1 MDRKDFNLAIQR
13 FQAGERPFSFREPTW
28 HIVAEDGAFVPLK
41 YVYAMALGIDSLN
54 THTDKAKSAA
64 VAAGFAVVARNGA
77 GLLGDVQC
85 WWVNHKQTYKAELE
99 GGYIWSPKENQNG
112 ARNQTY
118 INLTLVRPGDVVVSY
133 AGAEIR
139 AIGVAT
145 GAHQEKPKPK
155 AFGLVGQNWSETGW
169 LVPVEWSVL
178 SKAVSP
184 KAHLAR
190 IVDLLPGKNSPLQ
203 RTGNGNQSCY
213 LASISSDLGSLIL
226 SLIQVADS
234 AVVDRV
240 KELEDQLKADEVEHA
255 IEEDETLPPTEREQ
269 LVRSRVGQGAFRL
282 HVMAVEKACRLT
294 GVADDRF
301 LIASHI
307 KPWRDCNNAE
317 RLDGDNGLMLA
328 PHVDKLFDRGWIS
341 FADNADLL
349 IAADTPLA
357 VMNYWGFSAGI
368 NVGAFSAK
376 QRAYLQ
382 YHREVIFRGPQSHS

>member
-1 MDRKDFNLAIQR
+1 MDRKDFNFAIQR

-28 HIVAEDGAFVPLK
+28 HIVADDGSLAPLK

-64 VAAGFAVVARNGA
+64 TAAGFAVVARGEA
-77 GLLGDVQC
+77 GQLRDIQY

-118 INLTLVRPGDVVVSY
+118 INLTLVRPGDVVISY

-145 GAHQEKPKPK
+145 GAYQEKPKPK
-155 AFGLVGQNWSETGW
+155 AFGQAGQNWSETGW
-169 LVPVEWSVL
+169 FVPVEWSVV

-190 IVDLLPGKNSPLQ
+190 IVDLLPEKNSPLQ

-226 SLIQVADS
+226 SLVRATDT

-240 KELEDQLKADEVEHA
+240 KELEDQLKADE
-255 IEEDETLPPTEREQ
+255 IEQVIQDDEALSPTEREQ

-294 GVADDRF
+294 GVADGRF

-307 KPWRDCNNAE
+307 KPWRDCKNAE

-341 FADNADLL
+341 FADNGDLL
-349 IAADTPLA
+349 IAADAPLA
-357 VMNYWGFSAGI
+357 VMSSWGFNAGL
-368 NVGAFSAK
+368 NVGVFSAK

-382 YHREVIFRGPQSHS
+382 YHREVILRGPVNRS

>member
-1 MDRKDFNLAIQR
+1 MDRKDFNFAIQR

-28 HIVAEDGAFVPLK
+28 HIVANDGSLVPLK
-41 YVYAMALGIDSLN
+41 YVYAMALGVDSLD
-54 THTDKAKSAA
+54 THTDKAKAA
-64 VAAGFAVVARNGA
+64 ATAAGFTVVAIGEA
-77 GLLGDVQC
+77 GERRETRY

-112 ARNQTY
+112 SRNQTY
-118 INLTLVRPGDVVVSY
+118 INLTLVRPGDVVISY

-155 AFGLVGQNWSETGW
+155 AFGQAGQNWSETGW
-169 LVPVEWSVL
+169 FVPVEWSVV

-190 IVDLLPGKNSPLQ
+190 IVDLLPEKNSPLQ

-226 SLIQVADS
+226 SLIRAADT

-240 KELEDQLKADEVEHA
+240 KELEDQLKADEVEQV
-255 IEEDETLPPTEREQ
+255 IQDDEALSPTEREQ

-294 GVADDRF
+294 GVADGRF

-307 KPWRDCNNAE
+307 KPWRDCTNAE

-341 FADNADLL
+341 FADNGDLL
-349 IAADTPLA
+349 IAADAPLA
-357 VMNYWGFSAGI
+357 VINSWGFNAGL

-376 QRAYLQ
+376 QRGYLQ
-382 YHREVIFRGPQSHS
+382 YHREVILRGPLNCS

>member
-1 MDRKDFNLAIQR
+1 MDRKDFNFAIQR
-13 FQAGERPFSFREPTW
+13 FQSGERPFSFKEPIW
-28 HIVAEDGAFVPLK
+28 HIVTEDGSLAPLK
-41 YVYAMALGIDSLN
+41 YVYAMALGIDLRD
-54 THTDKAKSAA
+54 THTNMAKSAA
-64 VAAGFAVVARNGA
+64 TAAGFPVIAIGKTGR
-77 GLLGDVQC
+77 LREIQY

-118 INLTLVRPGDVVVSY
+118 INLTLVKPGDVVISY

-139 AIGVAT
+139 AVGVAT
-145 GAHQEKPKPK
+145 GVYQEKPKPK
-155 AFGLVGQNWSETGW
+155 AFGQSGQNWSETGW
-169 LVPVEWSVL
+169 LVPVEWTTL
-178 SKAVSP
+178 NKPVSP

-190 IVDLLPGKNSPLQ
+190 IVDFLPEKNSPLQ

-226 SLIQVADS
+226 SLIQAADT

-240 KELEDQLKADEVEHA
+240 NEMEDLLTADELAQE
-255 IEEDETLPPTEREQ
+255 IQKDNTLSQTEREQ

-282 HVMAVEKACRLT
+282 NVMAVEKACRLT
-294 GVADDRF
+294 GVIDGRF

-307 KPWRDCNNAE
+307 KPWRDCKNAE

-328 PHVDKLFDRGWIS
+328 PHIDKLFDRGWIS

-357 VMNYWGFSAGI
+357 VINSWGLSPGL

-376 QRAYLQ
+376 QRSYLK
-382 YHREVIFRGPQSHS
+382 YHREVIFRDSLNRS

>member
-1 MDRKDFNLAIQR
+1 M
-13 FQAGERPFSFREPTW
+13 
-28 HIVAEDGAFVPLK
+28 K
-41 YVYAMALGIDSLN
+41 YVYAMVLGIDPLD

-64 VAAGFAVVARNGA
+64 TAAGFAVVARGEA
-77 GLLGDVQC
+77 GQLREIQY

-118 INLTLVRPGDVVVSY
+118 INLTLVRPGDVVISY

-139 AIGVAT
+139 AIGAAT
-145 GAHQEKPKPK
+145 GAHQEKPKPE
-155 AFGLVGQNWSETGW
+155 AFGQAGQNWSKTGW
-169 LVPVEWSVL
+169 FVPVEWSVV

-184 KAHLAR
+184 KAHLDR
-190 IVDLLPGKNSPLQ
+190 IVDFLPEKNSPLQ
-203 RTGNGNQSCY
+203 RNGNGNQSCY

-226 SLIQVADS
+226 SLVRVTDT
-234 AVVDRV
+234 AVVDRL
-240 KELEDQLKADEVEHA
+240 KELKDQLKADE
-255 IEEDETLPPTEREQ
+255 IEQVIQDDEALSPTEREQ

-294 GVADDRF
+294 GVADGRF

-307 KPWRDCNNAE
+307 KPWRDCKNSE

-341 FADNADLL
+341 FADNGDLL
-349 IAADTPLA
+349 IAADAPLA
-357 VMNYWGFSAGI
+357 VMNSWGFNAGL
-368 NVGAFSAK
+368 NAGAFSAK

-382 YHREVIFRGPQSHS
+382 YHREVILRGPNARD